1 MTSGNST
8 AESGAALSGRTAG
21 MIVRRLLGAL
31 KTRWWIPLVTT
42 ALATAAASFYVAQMP
57 PPNYMSQAR
66 MWVSGKLKI
75 PEGSAY
81 VEEAALFY
89 GTQIE
94 LMQSQNTQNR
104 AHARVQAQHPDL
116 KPVRVRLSVTRAP
129 LASIFILSAI
139 GPDPTYPR
147 LFLEAVME
155 EFLQY
160 KREVRTET
168 SDTTLAQVTQ
178 QHYQAN
184 EEVKNALARLE
195 EFEKDKNLI
204 VLQEESTR
212 VNQNFQRWNRELTDK
227 QVELQLIED
236 FIQLDETPEERASL
250 GLTSGAAAKTGADGE
265 RVSLNEPTDTSY
277 KEVLRS
283 ISKLQIQRDEQAK
296 IWKPAHPRM
305 VAMDESLAQLKKLAE
320 TYKTES
326 RAQLIRARDGAK
338 VKIENTKKNIE
349 IAKAELESLAKKVQE
364 AEKLKAQLARAQ
376 RLADSLGGV
385 MQSVN
390 MGQGLD
396 QENLSIFEHASPPYA
411 PPLQKAPT
419 VIGGAVLGLAL
430 GFGIVLLLVWFDDR
444 LGSLAEL
451 RANVD
456 CLVVGQ
462 VPELEMKR
470 KKKEAQRIELLQP
483 DDQRHHF
490 AESYRNIRSSLLFM
504 ASDGVRPKTILITSS
519 IPSEGKS
526 TVSSNLARA
535 MAFAG
540 SKVLLVEGDQRRGL
554 LHEVFD
560 IPATPGLADVL
571 KGEATAQSVIRQT
584 ALENLW
590 FIPRGK
596 APRNP
601 GELFLGHRMDELLQE
616 VYNQFD
622 YILIDSAP
630 VLAADDTTSLAPKM
644 DGVLFVVRNS
654 YTSVKMLRQS
664 MDLLNQRQVRIL
676 GIIYNRADVKGGDY
690 NYYNYPQYH
699 LTDGETNGKP
709 AKKAKGKK
717 DKGKKAEQIA
727 EATVVEATPVET
739 AAGGDDSKASSN

>member
-1 MTSGNST
+1 MTSGN
-8 AESGAALSGRTAG
+8 AGESGAALSGRTVG
-21 MIVRRLLGAL
+21 MIIRRLLSAL
-31 KTRWWIPLVTT
+31 KSRWWIPLITI
-42 ALATAAASFYVAQMP
+42 ALATATASFYVAQLP
-57 PPNYMSQAR
+57 PPNYVSQAK

-94 LMQSQNTQNR
+94 LMQSANVQNR

-116 KPVRVRLSVTRAP
+116 KPVKVRLQVTRSP
-129 LASIFILSAI
+129 LASIFVLSAI
-139 GPDPTYPR
+139 GADPTYPR

-155 EFLQY
+155 EYLQY

-168 SDTTLAQVTQ
+168 SDTTLASVTQ
-178 QHYQAN
+178 QLYKAN
-184 EEVKNALARLE
+184 EEVKAAQGRLE

-204 VLQEESTR
+204 VLAEESTR
-212 VNQNFQRWNRELTDK
+212 VNANFQRWNRELTDK
-227 QVELQLIED
+227 QVELQLLED
-236 FIQLDETPEERASL
+236 LIQLDETPEERIVGL
-250 GLTSGAAAKTGADGE
+250 GSTATAAAATSSNAGNENK
-265 RVSLNEPTDTSY
+265 RVDLNEPSDTNY
-277 KEVLRS
+277 KDVLRT
-283 ISKLQIQRDEQAK
+283 ISRLKIERAERAE
-296 IWKPAHPRM
+296 IWKPNHPRM
-305 VAMDESLAQLKKLAE
+305 VELDRELARLTKFAAAFKS
-320 TYKTES
+320 ES
-326 RAQLIRARDGAK
+326 REQLIRARDGLK
-338 VKIENTKKNIE
+338 VKIENTKLNIE
-349 IAKAELESLAKKVQE
+349 AAKAEVDTLAKKMQE
-364 AEKLKAQLARAQ
+364 ADKLKAAVTASQ
-376 RLADSLGGV
+376 RLADQLN
-385 MQSVN
+385 SVVRSVDL
-390 MGQGLD
+390 GQGLD
-396 QENLSIFEHASPPYA
+396 QENLAIFEHASPPFA
-411 PPLQKAPT
+411 PPLQKTPT
-419 VIGGAVLGLAL
+419 VVGGAIVGLVLGL
-430 GFGIVLLLVWFDDR
+430 GIVLALVWFDDR

-462 VPELEMKR
+462 VPELEH
-470 KKKEAQRIELLQP
+470 KKSATRIDLLEP
-483 DDQRHHF
+483 DDERHHF

-540 SKVLLVEGDQRRGL
+540 SKVLLIEGDQRRGQ
-554 LHEVFD
+554 LHEVFGFE
-560 IPATPGLADVL
+560 PTPGLADVL
-571 KGEATAQSVIRQT
+571 RGEIPLQEVIRT
-584 ALENLW
+584 TNLENLW

-601 GELFLGHRMDELLQE
+601 GELFLGQRMDNLLQE

-654 YTSVKMLRQS
+654 YTSVKLLRQS

-676 GIIYNRADVKGGDY
+676 GVIYNRADMKGGDY

-699 LTDGETNGKP
+699 LTNGDS
-709 AKKAKGKK
+709 KGKK
-717 DKGKKAEQIA
+717 GKDKKSKTPPAKTVTAEVVADA
-727 EATVVEATPVET
+727 EVIGESQDAKP
-739 AAGGDDSKASSN
+739 ASTS

>member
-1 MTSGNST
+1 
-8 AESGAALSGRTAG
+8 

-42 ALATAAASFYVAQMP
+42 ALATVVASFYVAQMP

-66 MWVSGKLKI
+66 MWVSGKLRI

-116 KPVRVRLSVTRAP
+116 KPVRVRLGVTRAP
-129 LASIFILSAI
+129 AASIFVLNAV

-155 EFLQY
+155 EYLQY

-178 QHYQAN
+178 QLYQAN
-184 EEVKNALARLE
+184 EEVKAAQAKLD

-204 VLQEESTR
+204 VLQEESMR
-212 VNQNFQRWNRELTDK
+212 VNKNFQRWNMELTDK

-250 GLTSGAAAKTGADGE
+250 GLKPSANATTAAEGE
-265 RVSLNEPTDTSY
+265 RVSLNEPSDRGYT
-277 KEVLRS
+277 EVLRS

-305 VAMDESLAQLKKLAE
+305 VAMDESLSQLKKLAE

-326 RAQLIRARDGAK
+326 RAALIRARDGAK
-338 VKIENTKKNIE
+338 VKIENTKRNIE
-349 IAKAELESLAKKVQE
+349 IAKAELEALAKKVQE
-364 AEKLKAQLARAQ
+364 AEKLRQQHARAQ
-376 RLADSLGGV
+376 RLSESLGGLV
-385 MQSVN
+385 QSVN

-411 PPLQKAPT
+411 PALQKAPT
-419 VIGGAVLGLAL
+419 VIGGAALGMAL

-462 VPELEMKR
+462 VPELEMR
-470 KKKEAQRIELLQP
+470 KKERKEGKRIELLQP

-540 SKVLLVEGDQRRGL
+540 SKVLLIEGDQRRGL

-560 IPATPGLADVL
+560 IPSSPGLADVL
-571 KGEATAQSVIRQT
+571 KGDATVQSVIRQT

-601 GELFLGHRMDELLQE
+601 GELFLGHRMDEMLQE

-622 YILIDSAP
+622 YVLIDSAP

-676 GIIYNRADVKGGDY
+676 GVIYNRADVKGGDY

-709 AKKAKGKK
+709 VKKSKSKK
-717 DKGKKAEQIA
+717 DKGKKPAQIA

-739 AAGGDDSKASSN
+739 AVGGDDSKPSSN